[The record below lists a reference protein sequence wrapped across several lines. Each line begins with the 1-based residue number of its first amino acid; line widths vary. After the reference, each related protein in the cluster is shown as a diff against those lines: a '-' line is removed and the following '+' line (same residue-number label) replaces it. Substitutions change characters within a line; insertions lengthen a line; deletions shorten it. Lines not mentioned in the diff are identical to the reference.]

1 MRIKLI
7 KDMETTNNKPTISDL
22 CSAASIYYQTF
33 SHISG
38 VPYTIPQHVT
48 DAVNKLHQVLDA
60 ISKDDVHNWLFNKD
74 DNKDLVCRYDFINLD
89 PIDLV
94 KRTKEALCHV
104 WEEIRDNG
112 EIIEQIDSRCDE
124 VWVLCETWASWLEQL
139 RPVLENLRQV
149 AYDTTPTD
157 KEKRWLRFLLTW
169 GISRWLLVFIYSNAR
184 LSLFGKRR
192 LLRLAL
198 ATDGIDEE
206 KQARLH
212 EALAQIEAQIDETA
226 RIEQATNELRAKLAG
241 AGLGKDIIDGFLL
254 NYPQMLPRQL
264 RKWYN
269 DILKNKNVTLK
280 DFWSICIRI
289 AHSDQDGN
297 PSAGWGYKNI
307 AAH

>member
-1 MRIKLI
+1 
-7 KDMETTNNKPTISDL
+7 METTNNKPTISDL
-22 CSAASIYYQTF
+22 CSAASSYYQTF

-48 DAVNKLHQVLDA
+48 DAVNKLHQVMDA
-60 ISKDDVHNWLFNKD
+60 ISKDEVYNWLFKED
-74 DNKDLVCRYDFINLD
+74 DKKGLVCRYDFINED

-94 KRTKEALCHV
+94 KSTKEALCHV

-124 VWVLCETWASWLEQL
+124 VWEFCETWASWLERL
-139 RPVLENLRQV
+139 RPVLENFRQV

-169 GISRWLLVFIYSNAR
+169 NISRWLNVFINSNAR

-212 EALAQIEAQIDETA
+212 EALAQIEAQIEHQLKKANAREELERMMEMANTPTDKQETFFA
-226 RIEQATNELRAKLAG
+226 NEPAEPKDQATAFQDLKLSSYVSKRSFVEA
-241 AGLGKDIIDGFLL
+241 ALTYWGKTGSG
-254 NYPQMLPRQL
+254 
-264 RKWYN
+264 WTYN
-269 DILKNKNVTLK
+269 
-280 DFWSICIRI
+280 
-289 AHSDQDGN
+289 
-297 PSAGWGYKNI
+297 NI
-307 AAH
+307 KSK